1 VKRGTLATL
10 LVGVG
15 LVLAAILLY
24 VRPWD
29 AGSSD
34 WAIEWDLTLTGKDGR
49 ELVVSFD
56 EIRQM
61 PSYEGRG
68 GSFSSV
74 GVVSGPFD
82 IAGVPIVD
90 LCELVGGV
98 GDSDIV
104 FVSAVDGYSAVFD
117 SAQLD
122 GDFDTFAPD
131 TLAPVPHVDM
141 ELVLMYKQDGQPLT
155 HEFGGPVRVA
165 TVGPDDVLTEGHYW
179 VKWVSRIEVMSIN

>member
-10 LVGVG
+10 LVGLG

-29 AGSSD
+29 ASSSD
-34 WAIEWDLTLTGKDGR
+34 WSIDWELALIGKDGR
-49 ELVVSFD
+49 ELVVGFD

-68 GSFSSV
+68 GCFSSV

-82 IAGVPIVD
+82 VRGVPIAD

-122 GDFDTFAPD
+122 GDFDTFDPD
-131 TLAPVPHVDM
+131 TLAPVLHGHM
-141 ELVLMYKQDGQPLT
+141 ELVLMYELDGQPLD

-165 TVGPDDVLTEGHYW
+165 IAGPDDVLTEGHYW